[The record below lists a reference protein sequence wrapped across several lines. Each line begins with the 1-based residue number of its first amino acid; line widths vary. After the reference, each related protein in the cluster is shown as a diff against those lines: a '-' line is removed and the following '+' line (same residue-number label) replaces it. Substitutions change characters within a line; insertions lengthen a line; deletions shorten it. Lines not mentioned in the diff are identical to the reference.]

1 MVNNRKRQRS
11 GSLSSANQ
19 PPIEE
24 RIPEGRCSVYVRR
37 GENGIIKRTARK
49 RVPNHTTIMIR
60 RGSTSFSIEPIVGDT
75 SDPEEGETFQ
85 SADSDAES
93 KAPVVKLTFDP
104 HPDPEL
110 WEHLKRLYLRRFNEF
125 ISSRSRYLVFLWYV
139 RKLYEQKVKHGLV
152 MTDDVWIQTTL
163 AYLPDLTSWVKK
175 KNEII
180 EQGPFEFMSFIIHIY
195 SYVDANM
202 DC

>member
-60 RGSTSFSIEPIVGDT
+60 CHPTSSAVEPTMSDT
-75 SDPEEGETFQ
+75 SDPDEGETF
-85 SADSDAES
+85 
-93 KAPVVKLTFDP
+93 
-104 HPDPEL
+104 
-110 WEHLKRLYLRRFNEF
+110 
-125 ISSRSRYLVFLWYV
+125 
-139 RKLYEQKVKHGLV
+139 
-152 MTDDVWIQTTL
+152 
-163 AYLPDLTSWVKK
+163 
-175 KNEII
+175 
-180 EQGPFEFMSFIIHIY
+180 
-195 SYVDANM
+195 
-202 DC
+202 